1 MVGREN
7 YAIKDVET
15 IFGIFPPK
23 KLTAKEKKEL
33 EAKKKAEEEEA
44 KNKYIPPP
52 TETNEEV
59 LQKATSW

>member
-33 EAKKKAEEEEA
+33 EFKPLA
-44 KNKYIPPP
+44 
-52 TETNEEV
+52 
-59 LQKATSW
+59 QKFPNIKL